1 MFSSHDLCEFYDD
14 FHLSLEKIAFVCW
27 FLSLKSCRFH
37 QYSIHRCHGEK
48 GNVVYEMAKGK
59 DLLSS
64 NIPMYKTYNF
74 VRSNGEV
81 IPAKV
86 SERITKLAMSIL
98 DRDDHREEKMAYHG
112 SLGNYFAQK

>member
-1 MFSSHDLCEFYDD
+1 MLRQCCPLDFSDIYDNFRLSPAKFD
-14 FHLSLEKIAFVCW
+14 FFFKIFLLSPPN
-27 FLSLKSCRFH
+27 SL
-37 QYSIHRCHGEK
+37 HRCHGEK
-48 GNVVYEMAKGK
+48 GNVIYEMARGK

-64 NIPMYKTYNF
+64 NIPTYKTYNF

-86 SERITKLAMSIL
+86 SERLTKLAMSIL
-98 DRDDHREEKMAYHG
+98 DRDDHREEKLAYHG